1 MDELEQ
7 LKQAILDHYPRLSK
21 QSSFTFACHP
31 GVSCFNDCCGDV
43 NIFLTPYDIV
53 RLKNALGMSSGE
65 FLSRYTVS
73 YLDQNLKY
81 PVVVLRMND
90 DDRNTC
96 PFVGEDGC
104 RVYEDRPWPC
114 RMYPLGMA
122 SPGEGSDA
130 LSEEFYFL
138 LEDVDC
144 KGFGESRTQTV
155 AEWLKDQGID
165 EYSEMGEYFKELTL
179 HEFFREGRDLAPGK
193 ADMFFRACYNLDGLR
208 DLMFNTT
215 FFDKFEIDDET
226 RKKIEE
232 DDVELLKFG
241 YDWLR
246 FALFGEKTLEIKT
259 SVAEA
264 AKQEL

>member
-1 MDELEQ
+1 MAND
-7 LKQAILDHYPRLSK
+7 KLSK
-21 QSSFTFACHP
+21 DDKFRFHCHP

-43 NIFLTPYDIV
+43 NIVLTPYDIV
-53 RLKNALGMSSGE
+53 RLKNSLGISSEE
-65 FLSRYTVS
+65 FLADYTISPFTKEQKV
-73 YLDQNLKY
+73 
-81 PVVVLRMND
+81 PVVLLKMD
-90 DDRNTC
+90 ESKGKKC
-96 PFVGEDGC
+96 HFVGEKGC
-104 RVYEDRPWPC
+104 TVYHDRPWPC

-155 AEWLKDQGID
+155 AEWLEDQGIV